1 MRIMNSRPWYVD
13 YLFIFMGTGIM
24 ALAIQCIFEP
34 IGLVTGGFSGIAIII
49 RKMTAGIVEGGVP
62 LWLTNLALN
71 VPVFIAALIIKGR
84 KFLGRTVIGTVLLSF
99 WLYVIPQV
107 DLTQGDY
114 MLSAVFGGVITGI
127 GIGFVLLAKA
137 TTGGTDMVSALI
149 QKYVRH
155 YSVVQILQ
163 VIDGM
168 VVLAGL
174 YVFGLKPA
182 LYAIVAIFITSKVS
196 DALMEGMKYSKAAFI
211 ITDYYK
217 EIADAIMT
225 QLDRGLTGLDATG
238 MYSGDKKTVLYCV
251 VSKKEI
257 VELKDIVAKIDPKAF
272 VMRARSLERVF
283 WKISIRKTRFT
294 LYFFDVLH

>member
-1 MRIMNSRPWYVD
+1 MRSMNSRPWYVD

-114 MLSAVFGGVITGI
+114 MLSSVFGGVITGI

-211 ITDYYK
+211 ITDCYK

-272 VMRARSLERVF
+272 VIVTDAREVFGEGFLEN
-283 WKISIRKTRFT
+283 
-294 LYFFDVLH
+294 

>member
-174 YVFGLKPA
+174 YEFGLKPA

-272 VMRARSLERVF
+272 VIVTDAREVFGEGFLEN
-283 WKISIRKTRFT
+283 
-294 LYFFDVLH
+294 

>member
-84 KFLGRTVIGTVLLSF
+84 KFLRRTVIGTVLLSF

-272 VMRARSLERVF
+272 VIVTDAREVFGEGFLEN
-283 WKISIRKTRFT
+283 
-294 LYFFDVLH
+294 

>member
-137 TTGGTDMVSALI
+137 TTGATDMVSALI

-211 ITDYYK
+211 ITDCYK

-272 VMRARSLERVF
+272 VIVTDAREVFGEGFLEN
-283 WKISIRKTRFT
+283 
-294 LYFFDVLH
+294 

>member
-84 KFLGRTVIGTVLLSF
+84 RFLGRTVIGTVLLSF

-107 DLTQGDY
+107 DLTQGHY

-211 ITDYYK
+211 ITDCYK

-272 VMRARSLERVF
+272 VIVTDAREVFGEGFLEN
-283 WKISIRKTRFT
+283 
-294 LYFFDVLH
+294 

>member
-49 RKMTAGIVEGGVP
+49 KKMTAGIVEGGVP

-84 KFLGRTVIGTVLLSF
+84 KFLGRTVIGTVFLSF

-211 ITDYYK
+211 ITDCYK

-272 VMRARSLERVF
+272 VIVTDAREVFGEGFLEN
-283 WKISIRKTRFT
+283 
-294 LYFFDVLH
+294 

>member
-163 VIDGM
+163 GIDGM

-272 VMRARSLERVF
+272 VIVTDAREVFGEGFLEN
-283 WKISIRKTRFT
+283 
-294 LYFFDVLH
+294 

>member
-62 LWLTNLALN
+62 LWLTNIALN

-211 ITDYYK
+211 ITDCYK
-217 EIADAIMT
+217 EIADAIMI

-272 VMRARSLERVF
+272 VIVTDAREVFGEGFLEN
-283 WKISIRKTRFT
+283 
-294 LYFFDVLH
+294 

>member
-62 LWLTNLALN
+62 LWLSNLALN

-107 DLTQGDY
+107 DLTQGYY

-137 TTGGTDMVSALI
+137 TTGGTDMVSAMI

-272 VMRARSLERVF
+272 VIVTDAREVFGEGFLEN
-283 WKISIRKTRFT
+283 
-294 LYFFDVLH
+294 

>member
-114 MLSAVFGGVITGI
+114 MLSAVFGGVITGM

-211 ITDYYK
+211 ITDCYK

-272 VMRARSLERVF
+272 VIVTDAREVFGEGFLEN
-283 WKISIRKTRFT
+283 
-294 LYFFDVLH
+294 

>member
-84 KFLGRTVIGTVLLSF
+84 KFLGRTVVGTVLLSF

-114 MLSAVFGGVITGI
+114 MLSSVFGGVITGI

-211 ITDYYK
+211 ITDCYK

-272 VMRARSLERVF
+272 VIVTDAREVFGEGFLEN
-283 WKISIRKTRFT
+283 
-294 LYFFDVLH
+294 

>member
-272 VMRARSLERVF
+272 VIVTDAREVF
-283 WKISIRKTRFT
+283 GEGFSEN
-294 LYFFDVLH
+294 

>member
-49 RKMTAGIVEGGVP
+49 RKMTAGIIEGGVP

-211 ITDYYK
+211 ITDCYK

-251 VSKKEI
+251 VAKKEI

-272 VMRARSLERVF
+272 VIVTDAREVFGEGFLEN
-283 WKISIRKTRFT
+283 
-294 LYFFDVLH
+294 

>member
-99 WLYVIPQV
+99 WLYVIPQ
-107 DLTQGDY
+107 
-114 MLSAVFGGVITGI
+114 
-127 GIGFVLLAKA
+127 
-137 TTGGTDMVSALI
+137 
-149 QKYVRH
+149 
-155 YSVVQILQ
+155 
-163 VIDGM
+163 
-168 VVLAGL
+168 GL

-211 ITDYYK
+211 ITDCYK

-251 VSKKEI
+251 VAKKEI

-272 VMRARSLERVF
+272 VIVTDAREVFGEGFLEN
-283 WKISIRKTRFT
+283 
-294 LYFFDVLH
+294 

>member
-272 VMRARSLERVF
+272 VIVTDAREVF
-283 WKISIRKTRFT
+283 GEG
-294 LYFFDVLH
+294 FFEN

>member
-99 WLYVIPQV
+99 WLYVIPQL

-272 VMRARSLERVF
+272 VIVTDAREVFGEGFLEN
-283 WKISIRKTRFT
+283 
-294 LYFFDVLH
+294 

>member
-1 MRIMNSRPWYVD
+1 MKMKILNSRPWYVD
-13 YLFIFMGTGIM
+13 YLFIFVGTGLM
-24 ALAIQCIFEP
+24 GLALQCIFEP

-49 RKMTAGIVEGGVP
+49 RKMTVGVVPGGIP
-62 LWLTNLALN
+62 LWLTNLVLN
-71 VPVFIAALIIKGR
+71 VPVFLAALKIKGKR
-84 KFLGRTVIGTVLLSF
+84 FIGRTAIGTVLLSF
-99 WLYVIPQV
+99 WLYIIPAV

-114 MLSAVFGGVITGI
+114 TLAAIFGGVITGI

-137 TTGGTDMVSALI
+137 TTGGTDMVSVLI
-149 QKYVRH
+149 QKYARH

-182 LYAIVAIFITSKVS
+182 LYAVVAIYITSKVS

-211 ITDYYK
+211 ITDHYK
-217 EIADAIMT
+217 EIANAVMT
-225 QLDRGLTGLDATG
+225 KLDRGLTGLEATG
-238 MYSGDKKTVLYCV
+238 MYSGNHKTVLYCV

-257 VELKDIVAKIDPKAF
+257 VELKDIVAQIDAKAF
-272 VMRARSLERVF
+272 VIVTDAREVLGEGFLE
-283 WKISIRKTRFT
+283 
-294 LYFFDVLH
+294 Y

>member
-272 VMRARSLERVF
+272 VIVTDAREVFGGGFLEN
-283 WKISIRKTRFT
+283 
-294 LYFFDVLH
+294 

>member
-49 RKMTAGIVEGGVP
+49 RKMTGGIVEGGVP

-211 ITDYYK
+211 ITDCYK

-251 VSKKEI
+251 VAKKEI

-272 VMRARSLERVF
+272 VIVTDAREVFGEGFLEN
-283 WKISIRKTRFT
+283 
-294 LYFFDVLH
+294 

>member
-149 QKYVRH
+149 QKYVLH

-272 VMRARSLERVF
+272 VIVTDAREVFGEGFLEN
-283 WKISIRKTRFT
+283 
-294 LYFFDVLH
+294 

>member
-211 ITDYYK
+211 ITDCYK

-272 VMRARSLERVF
+272 VIVTDAREVFGEGFLE
-283 WKISIRKTRFT
+283 
-294 LYFFDVLH
+294 Y

>member
-257 VELKDIVAKIDPKAF
+257 AELKDIVAKIDPKAF
-272 VMRARSLERVF
+272 VIVTDAREVFGEGFLEN
-283 WKISIRKTRFT
+283 
-294 LYFFDVLH
+294 

>member
-107 DLTQGDY
+107 NLTQGDY

-272 VMRARSLERVF
+272 VIVTDAREVFGEGFLEN
-283 WKISIRKTRFT
+283 
-294 LYFFDVLH
+294 

>member
-114 MLSAVFGGVITGI
+114 MLSSVFGGVITGI

-211 ITDYYK
+211 ITDCYK

-272 VMRARSLERVF
+272 VIVTDAREVFGEGFLE
-283 WKISIRKTRFT
+283 TT
-294 LYFFDVLH
+294 Q

>member
-225 QLDRGLTGLDATG
+225 QLDRGLTGLDAMG

-272 VMRARSLERVF
+272 VIVTDAREVFGEGFLEN
-283 WKISIRKTRFT
+283 
-294 LYFFDVLH
+294 

>member
-174 YVFGLKPA
+174 YVFCLKPA

-272 VMRARSLERVF
+272 VIVTDAREVFGEGFLEN
-283 WKISIRKTRFT
+283 
-294 LYFFDVLH
+294 

>member
-211 ITDYYK
+211 ITDCYK

-251 VSKKEI
+251 VAKKEI

-272 VMRARSLERVF
+272 VIVTDA
-283 WKISIRKTRFT
+283 

>member
-1 MRIMNSRPWYVD
+1 MKMRIMNSRPWYVD

-272 VMRARSLERVF
+272 VIVTDAREVFGEGFLEN
-283 WKISIRKTRFT
+283 
-294 LYFFDVLH
+294 

>member
-84 KFLGRTVIGTVLLSF
+84 RFLGRTVIGTVLLSF

-211 ITDYYK
+211 ITDCYK

-272 VMRARSLERVF
+272 VIVMDAREVFGEGFLEN
-283 WKISIRKTRFT
+283 
-294 LYFFDVLH
+294 

>member
-257 VELKDIVAKIDPKAF
+257 VELNDIVAKIDPKAF
-272 VMRARSLERVF
+272 VIVTDAREVFGEGFLEN
-283 WKISIRKTRFT
+283 
-294 LYFFDVLH
+294 

>member
-257 VELKDIVAKIDPKAF
+257 VELKDIVAKIDPKAL
-272 VMRARSLERVF
+272 VIVTDAREDF
-283 WKISIRKTRFT
+283 GEGFMEN
-294 LYFFDVLH
+294 

>member
-155 YSVVQILQ
+155 YSVVHILQ

-272 VMRARSLERVF
+272 VIVTDAREVFGEGFLEN
-283 WKISIRKTRFT
+283 
-294 LYFFDVLH
+294 

>member
-62 LWLTNLALN
+62 LWLKNLALN

-272 VMRARSLERVF
+272 VIVTDAREVFGEGFLEN
-283 WKISIRKTRFT
+283 
-294 LYFFDVLH
+294 

>member
-149 QKYVRH
+149 QKYERH

-272 VMRARSLERVF
+272 VIVTDAREVFGEGFLEN
-283 WKISIRKTRFT
+283 
-294 LYFFDVLH
+294 

>member
-1 MRIMNSRPWYVD
+1 MKMRILNSRPWYVD
-13 YLFIFMGTGIM
+13 YLFIFIGTGIM

-71 VPVFIAALIIKGR
+71 IPVFIAALIIKGR

-211 ITDYYK
+211 ITDCYQ

-238 MYSGDKKTVLYCV
+238 MYSGNKKTVLYCV

-272 VMRARSLERVF
+272 VIVTDAREVFGEGFLEN
-283 WKISIRKTRFT
+283 
-294 LYFFDVLH
+294 